1 MEVMDR
7 FVPYMEVSL
16 HPAYDNDVPTLL
28 FSPYFFLSCLL
39 FCQEGRQCRA
49 ACRLGR
55 VNMAMADEADVEFVS
70 NIKELFMKQNK
81 KL

>member
-1 MEVMDR
+1 M
-7 FVPYMEVSL
+7 SL
-16 HPAYDNDVPTLL
+16 HPAHASDVPTLL
-28 FSPYFFLSCLL
+28 FSLSHAYYFAWGGGGGGG
-39 FCQEGRQCRA
+39 GRKCRA

-55 VNMAMADEADVEFVS
+55 VNMATAEEVDVEFIS

>member
-1 MEVMDR
+1 M
-7 FVPYMEVSL
+7 FLPS
-16 HPAYDNDVPTLL
+16 
-28 FSPYFFLSCLL
+28 YFFSLIFLACLL

-55 VNMAMADEADVEFVS
+55 VNMAMADEADLEFVS

>member
-1 MEVMDR
+1 M
-7 FVPYMEVSL
+7 PPL
-16 HPAYDNDVPTLL
+16 
-28 FSPYFFLSCLL
+28 
-39 FCQEGRQCRA
+39 RQCRV

-55 VNMAMADEADVEFVS
+55 VNMATADEADVEFVS